1 MEYISEKDERKLAYY
16 FERYSMGLH
25 FAVKERLG
33 KFFHDN
39 AGQQVAPVYICPL
52 CLHNKISVLEN
63 VIRSDDEF
71 DLDHFPPKSVG
82 GTATVLVCKN
92 CNSNAGS
99 NIDYSVK
106 DWLQLQAFGAKVP
119 NSKISAKIK
128 LNEVKGNY
136 KGNILMTKDKSFSID
151 DFDRYPLFSKRM
163 KEMLDGN
170 TVNSSWDFSKLDQ
183 THVSR
188 ALIKAAYLYS
198 FCVWGYDFAYTA
210 TGHRLRQI
218 IQGKELHPLK
228 NSGIFYQMDGIY
240 PPEGI
245 CMVIEPE
252 HLQSFIV
259 NLKLTVKEIG
269 YTCGVSVIIPG
280 GYNEWNNIYHYQPI
294 VESDKFQHKEIK
306 VPEDT
311 LTKEQVFPFTSFWEN
326 RKNIKLATDVD

>member
-1 MEYISEKDERKLAYY
+1 
-16 FERYSMGLH
+16 
-25 FAVKERLG
+25 
-33 KFFHDN
+33 
-39 AGQQVAPVYICPL
+39 
-52 CLHNKISVLEN
+52 
-63 VIRSDDEF
+63 
-71 DLDHFPPKSVG
+71 
-82 GTATVLVCKN
+82 
-92 CNSNAGS
+92 
-99 NIDYSVK
+99 
-106 DWLQLQAFGAKVP
+106 
-119 NSKISAKIK
+119 
-128 LNEVKGNY
+128 
-136 KGNILMTKDKSFSID
+136 MTKDKSFSID